1 MAVPYTLISNP
12 MSPTKPSASG
22 HLFWKIFN
30 SAVIVLVVIVVV
42 TVVFRDVV
50 IRQVAM
56 KAGSSLLGA
65 ELKIGGFDWGFFTQ
79 KVVIKD
85 LTIEHPPGFEKDSFI
100 DIPRIVVEYDLGAL
114 LKGKLRMPLVLI
126 DLREMMVIKNREGK
140 LNVDSIKTIHP
151 DKKETFEIPEF
162 VIDELKL
169 NVGKVV
175 YKDQYKKKIPQVL
188 VYDINIRN
196 RTFKNINNVPK
207 LITIVMVQALKPT
220 AVQNAGVYAAATLMG
235 IGFLPGAV
243 IGIVVAKDSAV
254 GELAVGAGR
263 AFNEAEA
270 LIQEKGRLTKS
281 DKAKGTIEGNVQ
293 GIDIR
298 IKVEKISWFK
308 SRMTVAGRQYML
320 PKKEFAAGILYQI
333 VQRF

>member
-1 MAVPYTLISNP
+1 MAVPYALMP
-12 MSPTKPSASG
+12 MTQRKSPAFG
-22 HLFWKIFN
+22 HLFLGIINWMAIVL
-30 SAVIVLVVIVVV
+30 AVLVVAAVVL
-42 TVVFRDVV
+42 RDVV
-50 IRQVAM
+50 IKEVAM
-56 KAGSSLLGA
+56 RAGSAVLGA

-79 KVVIKD
+79 KIVVKD
-85 LTIEHPPGFEKDSFI
+85 LTITHPPGFENDNFI
-100 DIPRIVVEYDLGAL
+100 DIPEIVVEYDLGTL
-114 LKGKLRMPLVLI
+114 LKGQLRMPLVSI
-126 DLREMMVIKNREGK
+126 DLKEMMVIKNKEGK
-140 LNVDSIKTIHP
+140 LNVDGIKAI
-151 DKKETFEIPEF
+151 DNEKKETFQMPAF

-169 NVGKVV
+169 NVGRVI

-196 RTFKNINNVPK
+196 RTFRNINNVPK

-220 AVQNAGVYAAATLMG
+220 AVKNASVYAAATIMG

-243 IGIVVAKDSAV
+243 IGIMVAQDGTV

-270 LIQEKGRLTKS
+270 FILEKGRLTKA

-293 GIDIR
+293 GVDIK
-298 IKVEKISWFK
+298 IKVEKVSWSK
-308 SRMTVAGRQYML
+308 SRMTVSGRKYML

-333 VQRF
+333 AQRF